1 MAEPVVPLD
10 RDERGGPR
18 SRKGA
23 KTRARLLEAAKE
35 VFEEQGWVD
44 TRIGDITARAGLSH
58 GAFYHYFDSKE
69 QIFREIAEQLDDL
82 LAEPMESVIL
92 ARDSETTPYE
102 RLLTALRRHLE
113 SYRAEAAMMGV
124 IEQVARYAEE
134 VADVRYSQIVHH
146 REQIARSIRTLQRR
160 GRANAAIDPEIAAA
174 ALGAMTERF
183 AEMWLVQGMLDCDL
197 DAAAETLATIIVNAL
212 QADGS

>member
-1 MAEPVVPLD
+1 VAEVVPLD
-10 RDERGGPR
+10 GEGRGGPR

-92 ARDSETTPYE
+92 ARDSGTTPYE

-146 REQIARSIRTLQRR
+146 REQIARSIQTLQRR

-212 QADGS
+212 QADRA